1 MSRSLNKVMLIGNVG
16 AVPEVR
22 TAAGGSRVA
31 SFSVATNRRWT
42 DRDGRELEKTEWHR
56 VIAWDPLAAR
66 LERALRKG
74 ERVFVEGRIE
84 YRSWEDRSGRTRYAT
99 EVIADEV
106 IPLGPRLQHEEHHP
120 S

>member
-1 MSRSLNKVMLIGNVG
+1 MLIGNVG

-31 SFSVATNRRWT
+31 SFPLATSRRWT

-56 VIAWDPLAAR
+56 VIAWDPLTA
-66 LERALRKG
+66 LVERGLRKG
-74 ERVFVEGRIE
+74 ERVYVEGRIE
-84 YRSWEDRSGRTRYAT
+84 YRSWEDRTGRTRYAT
-99 EVIADEV
+99 EIIADEV
-106 IPLGPRLQHEEHHP
+106 IPLGGPRTQLEAHHP